1 MHSFRRVAALAALA
15 LVPLAG
21 PVSQVSAHADTAVGG
36 SFSTLNYNVAGL
48 PVVHEPPTT
57 LSMEDA
63 ATAIGQRIGS
73 GGYDLVNMQE
83 DFNYH
88 AYIYAGDTTHAYR
101 TATSGAAGIGDG
113 LNTVSNYAWDG
124 DDFERDKWS
133 SCYPD
138 NGDCITPKGFSFMR
152 WRVAEG
158 DYIDVYNIHTNA
170 GTSSGDETAREN
182 EWTQLS
188 SFISTHSA
196 GNAVIVMGD
205 TNSRYTRT
213 ADQLQNFVATNGLTD
228 AWVQLEMGG
237 TAPAAGAS
245 PLMCDEAAITNTCE
259 ITNKTLYRSSAL
271 INLTP
276 TYYNNDHAGF
286 LDGNGAMLSDMDPIQ
301 VNFNWS
307 QSSNYKLTDQFGGP
321 HGDYYNDINS
331 VPAGEKATT
340 LTLRSG
346 SRVDNVALT
355 LANGATLAHGGTG
368 GTASSL
374 TLGSGEYVTSAYLCE
389 AEYSGHT
396 RIFYAK
402 FTTNL
407 GNTLAGGSTTSD
419 CTTLS
424 APSGWQLAGFDGRSG
439 DEVDKLG
446 LIFTK
451 V

>member
-1 MHSFRRVAALAALA
+1 MTQATAHS
-15 LVPLAG
+15 
-21 PVSQVSAHADTAVGG
+21 DTVIGG

-57 LSMEDA
+57 LSMEAA
-63 ATAIGQRIGS
+63 ATQIGQRIAA

-88 AYIYAGDTTHAYR
+88 AYIYAADTHTYR
-101 TATSGAAGIGDG
+101 TATSGAAGFGDG

-152 WRVAEG
+152 WRIAEG
-158 DYIDVYNIHTNA
+158 DYVDVYNIHTNA
-170 GTSSGDETAREN
+170 GTSSGDETARQA

-188 SFISTHSA
+188 GFIQTHST

-213 ADQLQNFVATNGLTD
+213 ADQLQGFVAANGLSD
-228 AWVQLEMGG
+228 SWVQLELGG
-237 TAPAAGAS
+237 TAPAAGGAT
-245 PLMCDEAAITNTCE
+245 LLCNEAAITNTCE
-259 ITNKTLYRSSAL
+259 VTNKTLYRSSSL
-271 INLTP
+271 ITLTP
-276 TYYNNDHAGF
+276 TSYNNDHAGF
-286 LDGNGAMLSDMDPIQ
+286 LDSNGAMLSDMDPIQ
-301 VNFNWS
+301 VGFTWAQNPA
-307 QSSNYKLTDQFGGP
+307 YHLTDQFGGP
-321 HGDYYNDINS
+321 HGDYYNDLPD
-331 VPAGEKATT
+331 VPAGQSATT

-355 LANGATLAHGGTG
+355 LANGTVLAHGGTG

-374 TLGSGEYVTSAYLCE
+374 TLATGEYVTSAYLCE
-389 AEYSGHT
+389 GTYSGHT

-407 GNTLAGGSTTSD
+407 GHTLAGGSTTSD

-424 APSGWQLAGFDGRSG
+424 APAGWQLAGFHGRSG
-439 DEVDKLG
+439 SEVDKLG